1 MPLVLACDIGGSH
14 FRLALVDEAGAIRQD
29 VTLASPGEH
38 EDGGGI
44 APEAWWDLF
53 AAAAEQLARKAPEA
67 FAGAAAVAV
76 CGITRT
82 QVFLDAAG
90 APVHAAITWRDAR
103 AAELAEELRARLDA
117 SHPETTHVNA
127 FHPLAR
133 LAWLQRYAPSAYG
146 RLAHVVDPK
155 DFINARLTGIVASD
169 AISAARLTACAAN
182 AGTASLF
189 AGAGISDAV
198 LPPLVPP
205 GATVGTIR
213 EDASGALARLAGR
226 PVVCG
231 SHDTWAAVVGLGAM
245 RPGFAYNISG
255 TTEVLGL
262 MSPADRTAEGLLTID
277 WGDGLNQIGGPG
289 QNGADTARWLAE
301 LLAGWRGE
309 DADVPAVF
317 ETLLARPRDRAP
329 VLFLPFLQ
337 GERTPYWNPAMRGAF
352 LGLNRR
358 HGAGD
363 LAWALIEGIALL
375 NREVLARAEAAA
387 GITCSEIRFGG
398 GAAANRLWAQVKAD
412 VCDRPVVVGA
422 AGEPGL
428 VGAAALAQV
437 AAGTYPDLAAAQAG
451 MARPARRHVPRGD
464 RRPFYDALH
473 AQFRRAVPMLAP
485 LTADLAHLETP
496 T

>member
-14 FRLALVDEAGAIRQD
+14 FRLALVDEAGAVPHD
-29 VTLASPGEH
+29 VTLASPGER
-38 EDGGGI
+38 DDGGI

-53 AAAAEQLARKAPEA
+53 AGAAEQLAREAPEA

-76 CGITRT
+76 CGVTRT

-103 AAELAEELRARLDA
+103 AAGIAEELRARLHA
-117 SHPETTHVNA
+117 AHPETAHINA

-133 LAWLQRYAPSAYG
+133 LAWLQRHAQAAYG
-146 RLAHVVDPK
+146 RLARVIDPK
-155 DFINARLTGIVASD
+155 DFINARLTGVVASD
-169 AISAARLTACAAN
+169 AVSAARLAACAAS
-182 AGTASLF
+182 ADAASLF
-189 AGAGISDAV
+189 AGAGIRDTV
-198 LPPLVPP
+198 LPSLLAP

-213 EDASGALARLAGR
+213 TDVGGALAGLAGR

-277 WGDGLNQIGGPG
+277 WGDGLIQIGGPG

-309 DADVPAVF
+309 AVDVPTVF
-317 ETLLARPRDRAP
+317 EALLALPRDRAP

-363 LAWALIEGIALL
+363 LAWGLIEGIALL
-375 NREVLARAEAAA
+375 NREVLTRAEAAA
-387 GITCSEIRFGG
+387 GIACSEIRFGG

-428 VGAAALAQV
+428 VGAAALAHV
-437 AAGTYPDLAAAQAG
+437 AAGTYPDLATAQAA
-451 MARPARRHVPRGD
+451 MARPAHRHLPRGD

-473 AQFRRAVPMLAP
+473 AQFRRAVPIFAP
-485 LTADLAHLETP
+485 LTADLSYLETP